1 MNDLNYV
8 VIVECAIELNGR
20 FLIIKHPDYKEAG
33 GLLAFPGGKVE
44 LKDHNTNGSSNV
56 MLNAVKREIFEEVGI
71 NLLDPIRYVTSNHFK
86 SGNGS
91 ECLILVFHCILDQ
104 INPTVNP
111 STREVSEYY
120 WLTSEE
126 INQAPNSPTW
136 LKEYLSCV
144 NE

>member
-1 MNDLNYV
+1 
-8 VIVECAIELNGR
+8 
-20 FLIIKHPDYKEAG
+20 
-33 GLLAFPGGKVE
+33 
-44 LKDHNTNGSSNV
+44 